1 MLFFTFLFL
10 YACKVSHI
18 NHSIKRIFPKRR
30 WEIPYS
36 CFFLP
41 LNNGFSEYY
50 VYICLT
56 LITKYNYPMKVLQ
69 SSLLRAVCAIVV
81 GALLVKYREQTVT
94 WMTIAI
100 GVLFFISGVFSCASY
115 LIARSRKDD
124 VQVFDAQGRQLRGMR
139 PAFPIV
145 GLGSLILG
153 LILAIMPGTFVSSLM
168 YILAAILI
176 LGAVTQFMNLIAASR
191 LARVGIYFWIM
202 PTLTLLVGLIAV
214 ISPSSIA
221 SAPLFVIG
229 WAMMVYGVV
238 EVINAVKIHLL
249 HRTIERALQNQIQQ
263 QHNNET
269 NTNESKD

>member
-1 MLFFTFLFL
+1 
-10 YACKVSHI
+10 
-18 NHSIKRIFPKRR
+18 
-30 WEIPYS
+30 
-36 CFFLP
+36 
-41 LNNGFSEYY
+41 
-50 VYICLT
+50 
-56 LITKYNYPMKVLQ
+56 
-69 SSLLRAVCAIVV
+69 
-81 GALLVKYREQTVT
+81 
-94 WMTIAI
+94 
-100 GVLFFISGVFSCASY
+100 
-115 LIARSRKDD
+115 
-124 VQVFDAQGRQLRGMR
+124 
-139 PAFPIV
+139 
-145 GLGSLILG
+145 
-153 LILAIMPGTFVSSLM
+153 MPGTFISSLM

-263 QHNNET
+263 QQNNET

>member
-1 MLFFTFLFL
+1 
-10 YACKVSHI
+10 
-18 NHSIKRIFPKRR
+18 
-30 WEIPYS
+30 
-36 CFFLP
+36 
-41 LNNGFSEYY
+41 
-50 VYICLT
+50 
-56 LITKYNYPMKVLQ
+56 MKVLQ

-100 GVLFFISGVFSCASY
+100 GVLFFISGASY

-153 LILAIMPGTFVSSLM
+153 LILAIMPGTFISSLM

-191 LARVGIYFWIM
+191 LARVGVYFWIM

-263 QHNNET
+263 QQNNET